1 MPTDSVALARSW
13 IMSRELFSD
22 TFAKLTIRQ
31 LHPQGLAITLS
42 GLVAM
47 TDYAS
52 VGVLHNSSQ
61 RDSPS
66 LKRVLPMIKHTHTAG
81 PRRQRTLAKGGANS
95 GLKSRLFSTRIWTA
109 KLVETV
115 GDLTID
121 PDTPSVACE
130 PVRIYPRA
138 TPRARSPYEVRWIYL
153 CRPTHYSHTRVRS
166 PVGMTELLSKK
177 SDKREGRNAYS
188 PDLKLL
194 AQVGFAVLVGET
206 WRLVRTVAT
215 KHTVRLGGRGS
226 SRTRKAMQIGAL
238 STPLGSMINPR

>member
-1 MPTDSVALARSW
+1 MGSQAFASHNIGNKARPPRKVKATKKTAEEDSKRMLDMPTDSVALARSW

-81 PRRQRTLAKGGANS
+81 PRRQRTLAK
-95 GLKSRLFSTRIWTA
+95 
-109 KLVETV
+109 V
-115 GDLTID
+115 
-121 PDTPSVACE
+121 C
-130 PVRIYPRA
+130 Y
-138 TPRARSPYEVRWIYL
+138 
-153 CRPTHYSHTRVRS
+153 
-166 PVGMTELLSKK
+166 
-177 SDKREGRNAYS
+177 
-188 PDLKLL
+188 
-194 AQVGFAVLVGET
+194 
-206 WRLVRTVAT
+206 
-215 KHTVRLGGRGS
+215 
-226 SRTRKAMQIGAL
+226 
-238 STPLGSMINPR
+238 